1 MSLRVIKWD
10 SLVQLT
16 LQLLRTWR
24 DHRRALHWLWGQVPW
39 ILVAVMVTH
48 NVQLGSHHRGHHHHH
63 SGRCWRVGFF
73 VVLENVSKVLGLS
86 LSPFGSSLSQTISSI
101 VPLSC

>member
-10 SLVQLT
+10 SPVQVT
-16 LQLLRTWR
+16 LQLLRTWG

-39 ILVAVMVTH
+39 TLDAVVVM
-48 NVQLGSHHRGHHHHH
+48 LA
-63 SGRCWRVGFF
+63 CGFF
-73 VVLENVSKVLGLS
+73 VVLENGSKVLGLS
-86 LSPFGSSLSQTISSI
+86 LSPVGSSLSRTISSI